1 MIDVDQDQE
10 HGPDEDQLDALDATD
25 FDAFIVEEAA
35 KRPRQPVK
43 LYGKTYVLPDSLPVM
58 FTLLMTRVED
68 SQDPEDVAR
77 LLALLFGGDVLDSW
91 AEKGMTDRQ
100 LGILLIFSAANTR
113 MPGSVTLARAA
124 ELYEEQEA
132 GKAAVP
138 NRATRRAT
146 GKKKRS
152 GGRS

>member
-1 MIDVDQDQE
+1 MIDDQDQDQE
-10 HGPDEDQLDALDATD
+10 HGPADGQLDAAD
-25 FDAFIVEEAA
+25 FDAFVVEECA
-35 KRPRQPVK
+35 KRPRQPVT
-43 LYGKTYVLPDSLPVM
+43 LYGKTYVLPESLPIM

-68 SQDPEDVAR
+68 SQDPKDVAR
-77 LLALLFGGDVLDSW
+77 LLALLFGGDVLDAW

-100 LGILLIFSAANTR
+100 LGILLIYSAANTR
-113 MPGSVTLARAA
+113 TPGSVTLARAA